1 MTDVYDIVGGEVI
14 FDKLQKAL
22 PYNSLLPKT
31 VSKSTSVQ
39 SQIYFYCP
47 VLPSFFPP
55 TVLISTYQAYWLINQ
70 LQPSLRAHTA
80 KTQRKLNNCFI
91 SARLNYKIERG
102 LAISFM
108 LLSVFLC
115 HCKCIWLT
123 TCAAK
128 TFCNS
133 KLN

>member
-1 MTDVYDIVGGEVI
+1 MTDVYDIVGGGGGI

-39 SQIYFYCP
+39 SHIYFYCP

-80 KTQRKLNNCFI
+80 KTQRKLNNGFI
-91 SARLNYKIERG
+91 SARLNYKNRTRPSYFIYVT
-102 LAISFM
+102 F
-108 LLSVFLC
+108 SVSVSL
-115 HCKCIWLT
+115 
-123 TCAAK
+123 
-128 TFCNS
+128 
-133 KLN
+133 